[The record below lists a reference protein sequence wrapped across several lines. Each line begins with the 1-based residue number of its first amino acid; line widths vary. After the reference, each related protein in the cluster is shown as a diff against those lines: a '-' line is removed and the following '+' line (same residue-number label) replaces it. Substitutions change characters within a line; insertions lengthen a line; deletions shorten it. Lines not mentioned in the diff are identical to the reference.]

1 MNVQS
6 GLFLRGVLFTL
17 GLLLLVGGIIAAKYG
32 AAIIGLIVAAVNVQ
46 PYLGRRKATPDGRMG
61 GAP

>member
-1 MNVQS
+1 
-6 GLFLRGVLFTL
+6 VLFTL